1 MVGRPTSERLD
12 RAQTVLRAADVLRAV
27 GLMREARFADLLRKT
42 GLANATLRRLL
53 VSLIEAQ
60 LVVHDADRKLY
71 SLGSEAYVLGQ
82 LAQPAF
88 SFHDLAR
95 DGLKRL
101 ADLSG
106 DTAFL
111 SARDG
116 LSTVCLHREEGQYPI
131 RTHVLNVGD
140 RHPLGMGAAALAV
153 LGALPED
160 QAAAIL
166 VVRFRHLAPIFAC
179 PRPNVE
185 ISRTMSNDKFLVAF
199 LNLTFVRRDCGIG
212 DTNVKFTPLETNRD
226 VLLDLRPELD
236 MAELADLVIRAREM
250 GFALNP
256 GLIFPG
262 SWAIARALRA
272 PEGQIVGAVTI
283 AAIEDRLTADR
294 QTELAA
300 PLRKEVTRIER
311 LMQRFGRDGVRLD
324 AAE

>member
-1 MVGRPTSERLD
+1 
-12 RAQTVLRAADVLRAV
+12 
-27 GLMREARFADLLRKT
+27 MRESRFADLLRET

-53 VSLIEAQ
+53 VSLIEAR

-101 ADLSG
+101 ADVSG

-140 RHPLGMGAAALAV
+140 RQPLGMGAAALAI
-153 LGALPED
+153 LAALPED
-160 QAAAIL
+160 RAEAIL
-166 VVRFRHLAPIFAC
+166 EA
-179 PRPNVE
+179 
-185 ISRTMSNDKFLVAF
+185 
-199 LNLTFVRRDCGIG
+199 
-212 DTNVKFTPLETNRD
+212 NRD
-226 VLLDLRPELD
+226 LLLELRPELD
-236 MAELADLVIRAREM
+236 MAELADLVARAREM

-262 SWAIARALRA
+262 SWAIARALRG

-283 AAIEDRLTADR
+283 AAIEDRMTQDR
-294 QTELAA
+294 QTELAV
-300 PLRKEVTRIER
+300 PLRKEVARIER